1 MKYPLGVQTFE
12 KLRNGGYV
20 YIDKTELM
28 YKLVNEGVYFFLGR
42 PRRFGK
48 SLFVSTLEAYFSGRY
63 DLFEGLAV
71 SKEETKWEKYPI
83 LHLDFSGE
91 NYLEED
97 ALKTVLNRML
107 TEWETEYGIVDND
120 NTLSGRFA
128 AIIKSAYIKTGKKV
142 VILVDEY
149 DKPILDLYDNT
160 VLEDD
165 NRTLL
170 KAFYGVMKKQDRYI
184 QFAFLTGVTKLG
196 KVSVFSD
203 LNNITDISLRDDY
216 CSICGITEQEL
227 HQTFDEEV
235 GVLADENGMTKDEC
249 YTELAQQY
257 DGYHFSRKSVG
268 VYNPYSLLMALQAR
282 FFNDFWYE
290 TGTPTYLIKI
300 LKEIGGTIPD
310 LNEVLAT
317 FSSLGKIEVYK
328 DDIISLLYQSGY
340 LTIKEVLSIR
350 LVKLGYPNME
360 VQRRFT
366 EDLVS
371 LYMGITSKEASIY
384 VEQFA
389 TDLKRGDAQSF
400 MERMKAFFDGGDY
413 RIAGEKELY
422 FQNVFH
428 TVCRMLSLAGKAE
441 EATSNGRLDYVLQ
454 NPKYV
459 YIVEFKYDGSAAEAL
474 KQINDKGYAD
484 PFKKDSRKLF
494 KIGVNFSSETRSIS
508 EWVIE

>member
-1 MKYPLGVQTFE
+1 MKYPLGIQTFSD
-12 KLRNGGYV
+12 LRDGGYV

-28 YKLVNEGVYFFLGR
+28 YKMVNEGKYFFLGR

-63 DLFEGLAV
+63 DLFENLAV

-83 LHLDFSGE
+83 LHLDFSGV
-91 NYLEED
+91 NYTEPNK
-97 ALKTVLNRML
+97 LKDVLKEFL
-107 TEWETEYGIVDND
+107 DKWQQEYGCKTNSESPE
-120 NTLSGRFA
+120 LRFSS
-128 AIIKSAYIKTGKKV
+128 IIECAYNKTGKGV

-160 VLEDD
+160 KLEDD

-184 QFAFLTGVTKLG
+184 HFAFLTGVTKLG

-216 CSICGITEQEL
+216 CSICGITEKEL

-235 GVLADENGMTKDEC
+235 ETLADENDMTKDEC

-300 LKEIGGTIPD
+300 LKEKGGTIPD

-340 LTIKEVLSIR
+340 LTIKEVLSRR
-350 LVKLGYPNME
+350 LAKLGYPNME
-360 VQRRFT
+360 VQRGFT
-366 EDLVS
+366 EDLAS
-371 LYMGITSKEASIY
+371 LYMGISSKEASIY

-389 TDLKRGDAQSF
+389 TDLKRGNVESF

-428 TVCRMLSLAGKAE
+428 TVCRMLSLVGKAE
-441 EATSNGRLDYVLQ
+441 EVTSNGRLDYVLQ
-454 NPKYV
+454 SANYV

-474 KQINDKGYAD
+474 QQINDKGYAN

-508 EWVIE
+508 DWVIE